1 MAEIIPI
8 HKHKE
13 NFNEVVKN
21 LSNLCKEDLNS
32 INTLIL
38 EKLDSS
44 VPLIQEIGKYLI
56 LSGGKRLRPLLTTS
70 CFHILN
76 NQSLK
81 NVNHIGLAAAV
92 EFIHAATL
100 LHDDVVDLS
109 KDRRGNLTANEVWG
123 NKTSVL
129 VGDFLFSRSF
139 QLMTKYGNMETL
151 KILSDTSVVISEGE
165 VLEISNDKNLEMN
178 QDTYFQII
186 NGKTASLFSAACQV
200 GGISGGAKDN
210 EHQALKS
217 FGTNFG
223 MAFQLIDDA
232 IDYSSNSKT
241 MGKNIGDDFKE
252 GKITLPIILA
262 YGRSNNEEKKFLQN
276 VISNPKEDQKNFKL
290 TTELLIKY
298 KCIEDT
304 LIRANHF
311 ADVAIDSLTI
321 FNDNEYKEAL
331 IKLIDTSI
339 KRLA

>member
-1 MAEIIPI
+1 MGEIIPI

-109 KDRRGNLTANEVWG
+109 KDRRGNLTA
-123 NKTSVL
+123 L
-129 VGDFLFSRSF
+129 
-139 QLMTKYGNMETL
+139 
-151 KILSDTSVVISEGE
+151 LS
-165 VLEISNDKNLEMN
+165 NR
-178 QDTYFQII
+178 
-186 NGKTASLFSAACQV
+186 TA
-200 GGISGGAKDN
+200 
-210 EHQALKS
+210 
-217 FGTNFG
+217 
-223 MAFQLIDDA
+223 
-232 IDYSSNSKT
+232 
-241 MGKNIGDDFKE
+241 
-252 GKITLPIILA
+252 
-262 YGRSNNEEKKFLQN
+262 
-276 VISNPKEDQKNFKL
+276 
-290 TTELLIKY
+290 
-298 KCIEDT
+298 
-304 LIRANHF
+304 
-311 ADVAIDSLTI
+311 
-321 FNDNEYKEAL
+321 
-331 IKLIDTSI
+331 
-339 KRLA
+339 